1 MTKLTIKQTK
11 QLSGGK
17 ISGAF
22 LTGIAAIINA
32 CSNSLTN
39 LISTGFSTYL
49 ATQQMSRTEGGY
61 KATNGSHL
69 TWSDKH
75 NNLNH
80 ANYGQILFV

>member
-22 LTGIAAIINA
+22 LTG
-32 CSNSLTN
+32 
-39 LISTGFSTYL
+39 
-49 ATQQMSRTEGGY
+49 TEGGY